1 MFRPEASHT
10 KKGARVCA
18 RNPLGVGAADRI
30 RTGDVQLEKPRQPQ
44 SRVSRALPSL
54 RLVGITLWCLLRS
67 PGFYR
72 SCGRIQGRKRAEA
85 WTAHDPVLAA
95 PSRAKPIAGFVDGR
109 PVAVAS
115 VRLDTS
121 CEAPLDT
128 SEKPS
133 AFGIRKALGCPIHVK
148 LPSSLRAAQ

>member
-1 MFRPEASHT
+1 
-10 KKGARVCA
+10 
-18 RNPLGVGAADRI
+18 L
-30 RTGDVQLEKPRQPQ
+30 
-44 SRVSRALPSL
+44 
-54 RLVGITLWCLLRS
+54 ITLWCLLHS

-85 WTAHDPVLAA
+85 STAHDAVLAA